1 MIESRHYI
9 GPCSRHIDTIQ
20 ADIRLGAIS
29 PSLARDTG
37 FVIIKF
43 LPYYSLLLFPSW
55 HTSRT

>member
-9 GPCSRHIDTIQ
+9 GRHIDTIQ

-37 FVIIKF
+37 FVIINF
-43 LPYYSLLLFPSW
+43 LPCYSLLLFPSW